1 MAERIT
7 IYSRIGDRS
16 VDHNSRYCIFSR
28 WSTLSLKIVHKKR
41 DMPADK
47 NFFANFDDNPFHQ
60 YLGLTLIDTR
70 EDFARLR
77 LVIKET
83 TPTGIGGSVNGG
95 VISTMVDMAAVPA
108 VFSNLREGSEPAGT
122 ADLQVTYLRQAHGEW
137 IDAEARVIKRGRQ
150 LCTIE
155 VEIKSDKG
163 VICAK
168 GRVLYALRTSEPVMR
183 KEGESN

>member
-1 MAERIT
+1 MAMRIT
-7 IYSRIGDRS
+7 IYSKIGGGS
-16 VDHNSRYCIFSR
+16 VDHNFGYCIFSH
-28 WSTLSLKIVHKKR
+28 WCTLSPKIDHKKR
-41 DMPADK
+41 YMPADT
-47 NFFANFDDNPFHQ
+47 NFFDNFDKNPFHQ

-70 EDFARLR
+70 DDFARLR
-77 LVIKET
+77 LVIKDT

-168 GRVLYALRTSEPVMR
+168 GRVLYALRTSEPVMQ

>member
-7 IYSRIGDRS
+7 IYSRIRYRS
-16 VDHNSRYCIFSR
+16 LDHNSRYCIFSR
-28 WSTLSLKIVHKKR
+28 WTTLSLKIVHKKR

-60 YLGLTLIDTR
+60 YLGLTLIDTS

-95 VISTMVDMAAVPA
+95 VIS
-108 VFSNLREGSEPAGT
+108 
-122 ADLQVTYLRQAHGEW
+122 
-137 IDAEARVIKRGRQ
+137 
-150 LCTIE
+150 
-155 VEIKSDKG
+155 
-163 VICAK
+163 K
-168 GRVLYALRTSEPVMR
+168 GRRRQDEHDLCMY
-183 KEGESN
+183 